1 MKRSILLQCLPLL
14 LLALASCSSDP
25 KLQARRRVDQGNK
38 FFEKAKYKEAGIMY
52 RKALS
57 LDLKNGEAYYRMGL
71 TDLKLGGLGEAV
83 QMFRRAVELQPENT
97 DAAVQLVNIYVFA
110 AAQNA
115 KQAPQL
121 LEESQGMAGKI
132 LEKDPN
138 SFDGLRLSGQI
149 ALLMKDADD
158 PKNTKNTKKAIEQ
171 LEKANQLKP
180 NSPDVVLVYF
190 EALLRDQQK
199 DKAEKLLRDFIDQS
213 KTFAAAYDRLY
224 YQYVLDKRFDDAER
238 ILKLK
243 VQNNPKSSSYMLQLA
258 AHYLGVNRRP
268 DMEAIL
274 RTLTDEKQFP
284 DGHLL
289 AGDFYL
295 LRLRDFELAKQQY
308 EAGMAALPKD
318 KEVYQKR
325 LVELY
330 ASNGNFAQANQVV
343 DTLLKQNPKDTDAI
357 AMHAT
362 LLLTGGKKEQV
373 DQAAADLQG
382 LVSKNPNNY
391 VLRLNYARAL
401 LVQNKLEAAALQLED
416 AIKTRADYVAAREM
430 LARVYLLKP
439 DPAKALQA
447 ADELFQYDP
456 KNLSGHLTR
465 SAALLAL
472 KDFDKAGAELDLIN
486 KLFPDNPDARFQV
499 GLLAYQDK
507 DYKKAEQTFGTL
519 YRDNHDNRG
528 LTGIT
533 ETLAA
538 ENRLDDAIK
547 EMDKAVAAQPDRQ
560 DLKLIRG
567 NFYVR
572 AQRYDE
578 AIAAFKGLL
587 DSQLKLPA
595 DKQSNLADLYF
606 RLAETYRRKGDINMA
621 ADLFRKSSQAAP
633 NSTLPLLQL
642 GLILETIGPADQA
655 KAVYEQILKLDPNEP
670 TALNNLAMRKADEGL
685 DLDSAL
691 KMAQQARQ
699 LRPNA
704 TAIADTVGWIYI
716 KKNMSGEAERIFK
729 DLVDKDPASSTFR
742 YHYGLALKQKG
753 DKTSARREFEAAL
766 KDKPSKDEAGKI
778 QDELTKL

>member
-1 MKRSILLQCLPLL
+1 MKRSTLLRCLPLL
-14 LLALASCSSDP
+14 VLVLASCSSDP
-25 KLQARRRVDQGNK
+25 KAQSQSWVDTGNK
-38 FFEKAKYKEAGIMY
+38 FFAKAKYKEAAIMY
-52 RKALS
+52 RKAYAKSPLF
-57 LDLKNGEAYYRMGL
+57 GEAYYRMGL
-71 TDLKLGGLGEAV
+71 TDLKLGGLGDAV
-83 QMFRRAVELQPENT
+83 QMFRRAVELQPENS
-97 DAAVQLVNIYVFA
+97 DAAVQLTNIYLFA
-110 AAQNA
+110 AGQNA
-115 KQAPQL
+115 QQAPQL
-121 LEESQGMAGKI
+121 LDESQDLADKI
-132 LEKDPN
+132 LAKNPN

-149 ALLMKDADD
+149 ALLKKD
-158 PKNTKNTKKAIEQ
+158 TKKAIARLQ
-171 LEKANQLKP
+171 QANQLKP

-190 EALLRDQQK
+190 EALVRNDQK
-199 DKAEKLLRDFIDQS
+199 DAAEKLIRDFIDNN
-213 KTFAAAYDRLY
+213 KTFAAAYDQLY
-224 YQYVLDKRFDDAER
+224 YHYMIDKRPDDAER

-243 VQNNPKSSSYMLQLA
+243 VENNPKSSNYLLQLA
-258 AHYLGVNRRP
+258 SHYALPMVNRRA
-268 DMEAIL
+268 DMDAVI
-274 RTLTDEKQFP
+274 RRMTDEKQFP

-289 AGDFYL
+289 AGDFYFF
-295 LRLRDFELAKQQY
+295 RLRDFELAKQQY

-330 ASNGNFAQANQVV
+330 ASNGSYAQANQLV
-343 DTLLKQNPKDTDAI
+343 DALLKQNPKDADAI
-357 AMHAT
+357 EMHAT

-373 DQAAADLQG
+373 DQATADLQS
-382 LVSKNPNNY
+382 LVSKNPNNH
-391 VLRLNYARAL
+391 VLRFNYARAL
-401 LVQNKLEAAALQLED
+401 LAQTQNDPDVNKRQSGMEKARLQLED
-416 AIKTRADYVAAREM
+416 AINKRPDFVAAREL
-430 LARVYLLKP
+430 LARVYLFK

-447 ADELFQYDP
+447 ADDLLKYDQ

-465 SAALLAL
+465 SAALLAM
-472 KDFDKAGAELDLIN
+472 KQPDKAREELNLLD
-486 KLFPDNPDARFQV
+486 KLFPDNPDARYQA

-528 LTGIT
+528 LFGIT

-538 ENRLDDAIK
+538 QNRLEDAIK
-547 EMDKAVAAQPDRQ
+547 ELDKAVAAQPERQ

-578 AIAAFKGLL
+578 AIATFKGLL
-587 DSQLKLPA
+587 E
-595 DKQSNLADLYF
+595 KQPNSADLLF

-633 NSTLPLLQL
+633 NSTLPLVQL
-642 GLILETIGPADQA
+642 GLILETIGPVDQA

-670 TALNNLAMRKADEGL
+670 TALNNLAYRKAEEGL

-691 KMAQQARQ
+691 RMAQQARQ

-704 TAIADTVGWIYI
+704 TNIADTVGWIYI
-716 KKNMSGEAERIFK
+716 KKNMSVEAERIFK
-729 DLVDKDPASSTFR
+729 DLVEKDPASSTYR

-753 DKTSARREFEAAL
+753 DKSSARREFEAAL